1 LPNLQLLKVIDGA
14 KAINVKKKKKN
25 QILSAQKS
33 THVDRVNYI
42 LLMKKKKKKK
52 NSNYSNTTYPNLQ
65 PKGNKILLRME
76 IKQNKK
82 KYIYNNYRN
91 TL

>member
-1 LPNLQLLKVIDGA
+1 
-14 KAINVKKKKKN
+14 
-25 QILSAQKS
+25 
-33 THVDRVNYI
+33 
-42 LLMKKKKKKK
+42 MKKKKKKK